1 MPYREPDFQ
10 PPGHHYHDRVHDD
23 VLESR
28 ARAAPSAPG
37 TSMLSRGWKIGLISF
52 ATVVLLS
59 VVAFVVFQPVQ
70 VLPRV
75 RLAPGFTLTDQ
86 SGERLT
92 SEDLRGKFVL
102 YSFTYTNCPPPCG
115 DVDTTMQAVQE
126 RLDEVELYGN
136 EVEFVTIS
144 VDPERDTPEALAA
157 HAAELGAGDT
167 WRFATTDNELLLKDV
182 VGGGFRTFYEKRDD
196 GTFIL
201 DPGFVLV
208 DGYGIIR
215 NEYRYQTISPDVE
228 RIVRHL
234 GVLADEVEN
243 SNGAASLAYEAA
255 HLFLCY
261 SP

>member
-1 MPYREPDFQ
+1 
-10 PPGHHYHDRVHDD
+10 
-23 VLESR
+23 
-28 ARAAPSAPG
+28 
-37 TSMLSRGWKIGLISF
+37 MLSRGWKIGLITF
-52 ATVVLLS
+52 ASVVLLA

-86 SGERLT
+86 SGDRLT
-92 SEDLRGKFVL
+92 SEDLRGKFTL
-102 YSFTYTNCPPPCG
+102 YSFTYTSCPPPCG
-115 DVDTTMQAVQE
+115 DVDATMLAIQD

-144 VDPERDTPEALAA
+144 VDPERDTPEVLAA
-157 HAAELGAGDT
+157 HAAALGAGEN
-167 WRFATTDNELLLKDV
+167 WRFVTTEDQTWLKDI
-182 VGGGFRTFYEKRDD
+182 VGGGFRTFYEPQDD
-196 GTFIL
+196 GSFIL

-208 DGYGIIR
+208 DGNGIIR
-215 NEYRYQTISPDVE
+215 NEYRYKTVSPDVD

-234 GVLADEVEN
+234 GVLAEEVEN
-243 SNGAASLAYEAA
+243 SKGAATLAYEAA

>member
-1 MPYREPDFQ
+1 
-10 PPGHHYHDRVHDD
+10 
-23 VLESR
+23 
-28 ARAAPSAPG
+28 
-37 TSMLSRGWKIGLISF
+37 MLSRGWKIGLISF
-52 ATVVLLS
+52 AAVVLLS
-59 VVAFVVFQPVQ
+59 VIAFVVFQPVQ

-102 YSFTYTNCPPPCG
+102 YSFAYTNCPPPCG
-115 DVDTTMQAVQE
+115 DVDSTMQAVQE

-136 EVEFVTIS
+136 QVEFVTIS
-144 VDPERDTPEALAA
+144 IDPVRDTPETLAA
-157 HAAELGAGDT
+157 HAASISAGDN
-167 WRFATTDNELLLKDV
+167 WRFATTSDEGWLKDI
-182 VGGGFRTFYEKRDD
+182 VGGGFHTFYESRGD

-208 DGYGIIR
+208 DGHGIIR
-215 NEYRYQTISPDVE
+215 NEYRYQTLSPDVD
-228 RIVRHL
+228 RIVRHI
-234 GVLADEVEN
+234 GVLAEEVEK
-243 SNGAASLAYEAA
+243 STGAATLAYEAA

>member
-1 MPYREPDFQ
+1 
-10 PPGHHYHDRVHDD
+10 
-23 VLESR
+23 
-28 ARAAPSAPG
+28 
-37 TSMLSRGWKIGLISF
+37 MLSRGWKIGLISF
-52 ATVVLLS
+52 AAVVLLS

-75 RLAPGFTLTDQ
+75 RLAPGFTLTDHN
-86 SGERLT
+86 GEQLT

-102 YSFTYTNCPPPCG
+102 YGFTYTSCPPPCG
-115 DVDTTMQAVQE
+115 EVDSTMQQILE
-126 RLDEVELYGN
+126 RIDEVELYDN

-144 VDPERDTPEALAA
+144 VDPTRDTPEVLAA
-157 HAAELGAGDT
+157 RATELGAADN
-167 WRFATTDNELLLKDV
+167 WRFATNSDQVWLKDI
-182 VGGGFRTFYEKRDD
+182 VGGGFRTFYEPQAD

-208 DGYGIIR
+208 DGNGIIR
-215 NEYRYQTISPDVE
+215 NEYRYKTVSPDVD

-234 GVLADEVEN
+234 GVLAEEVEK
-243 SNGAASLAYEAA
+243 STGAATLAYEAA

>member
-1 MPYREPDFQ
+1 MTGLNEMTTTPQ
-10 PPGHHYHDRVHDD
+10 
-23 VLESR
+23 
-28 ARAAPSAPG
+28 APKR
-37 TSMLSRGWKIGLISF
+37 TFLSRGWKIGLITF
-52 ATVVLLS
+52 ASVVLLA

-86 SGERLT
+86 AGERIT
-92 SEDLRGKFVL
+92 SEDLRGKFTL
-102 YSFTYTNCPPPCG
+102 YSFTYTSCPPPCG
-115 DVDTTMQAVQE
+115 DVDATMLAIQD
-126 RLDEVELYGN
+126 RLNEVELYGT

-157 HAAELGAGDT
+157 HAEGLGAGEN
-167 WRFATTDNELLLKDV
+167 WHFATTNDQTWLKDI
-182 VGGGFRTFYEKRDD
+182 VGGGFRTYYEKQDD

-208 DGYGIIR
+208 DGNGIIR
-215 NEYRYQTISPDVE
+215 NEYRYKTVSPDVD

-234 GVLADEVEN
+234 GVLAEEVEN
-243 SNGAASLAYEAA
+243 SKGAAPLAYEAA

>member
-1 MPYREPDFQ
+1 
-10 PPGHHYHDRVHDD
+10 
-23 VLESR
+23 
-28 ARAAPSAPG
+28 
-37 TSMLSRGWKIGLISF
+37 MLSPGWKVGLMSF
-52 ATVVLLS
+52 AVVVFLL
-59 VVAFVVFQPVQ
+59 VGAFVVFQPVQ
-70 VLPRV
+70 VLPRA

-102 YSFTYTNCPPPCG
+102 YSFTYTNCPPPCR
-115 DVDTTMQAVQE
+115 DVDATMQAVQN
-126 RLDEVELYGN
+126 RLAEVELYGSQ
-136 EVEFVTIS
+136 VEFVTIS
-144 VDPERDTPEALAA
+144 VDPMRDTPEALAA
-157 HAAELGAGDT
+157 HAADLGAGDN
-167 WRFATTDNELLLKDV
+167 WRFATTDNQGALKDI
-182 VGGGFRTFYEKRDD
+182 VGGGFRTFYEQQDD

-215 NEYRYQTISPDVE
+215 NEYRYQTVAPDVD

-234 GVLADEVEN
+234 GVIAEEVEK
-243 SNGAASLAYEAA
+243 STGAATLAYEAA

>member
-1 MPYREPDFQ
+1 
-10 PPGHHYHDRVHDD
+10 
-23 VLESR
+23 
-28 ARAAPSAPG
+28 
-37 TSMLSRGWKIGLISF
+37 MLSRGWKIGLATF
-52 ATVVLLS
+52 AAVVALS

-86 SGERLT
+86 SGDRVT

-102 YSFTYTNCPPPCG
+102 YSFTYTSCPPPCG
-115 DVDTTMQAVQE
+115 DIDTTMKTVQE

-144 VDPERDTPEALAA
+144 VDPKRDSQEALAV
-157 HAAELGAGDT
+157 HAETLGAADT
-167 WRFATTDNELLLKDV
+167 WRFATTEDEGTLKAI
-182 VGGGFRTFYEKRDD
+182 VGGGFHTFYEKQSD

-201 DPGFVLV
+201 DPTFVLV

-215 NEYRYQTISPDVE
+215 NEYRYKTISPDAD

-234 GVLADEVEN
+234 GVLAEEVEK
-243 SNGAASLAYEAA
+243 STGAATLAYEAA

>member
-1 MPYREPDFQ
+1 
-10 PPGHHYHDRVHDD
+10 
-23 VLESR
+23 
-28 ARAAPSAPG
+28 
-37 TSMLSRGWKIGLISF
+37 MLSRGWKVGLISF
-52 ATVVLLS
+52 AAIVFLAVG
-59 VVAFVVFQPVQ
+59 AFVVFQPVQ

-102 YSFTYTNCPPPCG
+102 YSFTYTSCPPPCG
-115 DVDTTMQAVQE
+115 GVDTTMQAVQN
-126 RLDEVELYGN
+126 RLDEIELYGN
-136 EVEFVTIS
+136 QVAFVTIS
-144 VDPERDTPEALAA
+144 VDPERDTPEVLAK
-157 HAAELGAGDT
+157 HAADLGAGDN
-167 WRFATTDNELLLKDV
+167 WRFATTDNQGALKDII
-182 VGGGFRTFYEKRDD
+182 GGGFRMFYEPQDD

-215 NEYRYQTISPDVE
+215 NEYRYQTVTPDVD
-228 RIVRHL
+228 RIVRHI
-234 GVLADEVEN
+234 GVIAEEVEK
-243 SNGAASLAYEAA
+243 STGAATLAYEAA

>member
-1 MPYREPDFQ
+1 
-10 PPGHHYHDRVHDD
+10 
-23 VLESR
+23 
-28 ARAAPSAPG
+28 
-37 TSMLSRGWKIGLISF
+37 MLTRGWKVGLVSF
-52 ATVVLLS
+52 AAIVFLAVG
-59 VVAFVVFQPVQ
+59 AFVVFQPVQ

-115 DVDTTMQAVQE
+115 GVDTTMQAVQN

-136 EVEFVTIS
+136 QVTFVTIS
-144 VDPERDTPEALAA
+144 VDPERDTPEVLARR
-157 HAAELGAGDT
+157 AADLGAGDN
-167 WRFATTDNELLLKDV
+167 WRFATTDNQGALKDI
-182 VGGGFRTFYEKRDD
+182 VGGGFRTFYEPQDD
-196 GTFIL
+196 GNFIL

-208 DGYGIIR
+208 DGYGVIR
-215 NEYRYQTISPDVE
+215 NEYRYQTVSPDAD
-228 RIVRHL
+228 RIVRHI
-234 GVLADEVEN
+234 GVIAEEVEK
-243 SNGAASLAYEAA
+243 STGAATLAYEAA

>member
-1 MPYREPDFQ
+1 M
-10 PPGHHYHDRVHDD
+10 V
-23 VLESR
+23 
-28 ARAAPSAPG
+28 
-37 TSMLSRGWKIGLISF
+37 SRGWKIGLISF
-52 ATVVLLS
+52 AVVVFLA
-59 VVAFVVFQPVQ
+59 VGAFVVFQPVQ

-115 DVDTTMQAVQE
+115 DVDATMKAVQN
-126 RLDEVELYGN
+126 RLGEVELYGN
-136 EVEFVTIS
+136 EVAFVTIS
-144 VDPERDTPEALAA
+144 VDPQRDTPEVLAA
-157 HAAELGAGDT
+157 HAADVGAADN
-167 WRFATTDNELLLKDV
+167 WRFATTENDRALKDI
-182 VGGGFRTFYEKRDD
+182 VGGGFRTFYEQQDD
-196 GTFIL
+196 GTLIL

-215 NEYRYQTISPDVE
+215 NEYRYQTVAPDVD

-234 GVLADEVEN
+234 GVIAEEVEK
-243 SNGAASLAYEAA
+243 STGAATLAYEAA

>member
-1 MPYREPDFQ
+1 
-10 PPGHHYHDRVHDD
+10 
-23 VLESR
+23 
-28 ARAAPSAPG
+28 
-37 TSMLSRGWKIGLISF
+37 MLTRGWRIGLISF
-52 ATVVLLS
+52 AAIVFLAVG
-59 VVAFVVFQPVQ
+59 AFVVFQPVQ
-70 VLPRV
+70 VLPRM

-115 DVDTTMQAVQE
+115 DVDATMQAIQN
-126 RLDEVELYGN
+126 RLPEVELYGN
-136 EVEFVTIS
+136 QVEFVTIS
-144 VDPERDTPEALAA
+144 IDPERDTPETLAA
-157 HAAELGAGDT
+157 HAADLGAGPN
-167 WRFATTDNELLLKDV
+167 WRFATTDNRGALKDI
-182 VGGGFRTFYEKRDD
+182 VGGGFRTFYEQQDD

-215 NEYRYQTISPDVE
+215 NEYRYKTVSPDVD

-234 GVLADEVEN
+234 GVISEEVEK
-243 SNGAASLAYEAA
+243 STGATTLAYEAA

>member
-1 MPYREPDFQ
+1 
-10 PPGHHYHDRVHDD
+10 
-23 VLESR
+23 
-28 ARAAPSAPG
+28 
-37 TSMLSRGWKIGLISF
+37 MLSRGWKVGLISF
-52 ATVVLLS
+52 AAVVFLA
-59 VVAFVVFQPVQ
+59 VGAFVVFQPVQ

-102 YSFTYTNCPPPCG
+102 YSFTYTSCPPPCG
-115 DVDTTMQAVQE
+115 DVDATMQAVQT
-126 RLDEVELYGN
+126 RLEEVELYGN
-136 EVEFVTIS
+136 QVAFVTIS
-144 VDPERDTPEALAA
+144 IDPERDTAEVLAA
-157 HAAELGAGDT
+157 HAADLGAGPN
-167 WRFATTDNELLLKDV
+167 WRFATTDNQGALKDI
-182 VGGGFRTFYEKRDD
+182 VGGGFRTFYEQQDD
-196 GTFIL
+196 GTFSF

-215 NEYRYQTISPDVE
+215 NEYRYQTVAPDVD

-234 GVLADEVEN
+234 GVIAEEVEK
-243 SNGAASLAYEAA
+243 STGAATLAYEAA

>member
-1 MPYREPDFQ
+1 
-10 PPGHHYHDRVHDD
+10 
-23 VLESR
+23 
-28 ARAAPSAPG
+28 
-37 TSMLSRGWKIGLISF
+37 MLSRGWKIGLISF
-52 ATVVLLS
+52 AAVIFLS
-59 VVAFVVFQPVQ
+59 VFAFVVFQPVQ

-92 SEDLRGKFVL
+92 SEDVRGRLVL

-115 DVDTTMQAVQE
+115 NIDATMEAVQD
-126 RLDEVELYGN
+126 RLNEVELYGN

-144 VDPERDTPEALAA
+144 VDPERDTPQALAL
-157 HAAELGAGDT
+157 HAADLGADPA
-167 WRFATTDNELLLKDV
+167 WRFATTDNQGALKDI
-182 VGGGFRTFYEKRDD
+182 VGGGFHTFYEKQDD
-196 GTFIL
+196 GTFML
-201 DPGFVLV
+201 DPTFVLV

-215 NEYRYQTISPDVE
+215 NEYRYQTVAPDVD

-234 GVLADEVEN
+234 GVLAEEVEK
-243 SNGAASLAYEAA
+243 STGAATLAYEAA

>member
-1 MPYREPDFQ
+1 
-10 PPGHHYHDRVHDD
+10 
-23 VLESR
+23 
-28 ARAAPSAPG
+28 
-37 TSMLSRGWKIGLISF
+37 MLSRGWKIGLISF
-52 ATVVLLS
+52 ATVVFVS
-59 VVAFVVFQPVQ
+59 VAAFVVFQPVQ

-75 RLAPGFTLTDQ
+75 RLAPGFTLMDQ
-86 SGERLT
+86 AGERLT

-115 DVDTTMQAVQE
+115 DVDATMKAVQD
-126 RLDEVELYGN
+126 RLPEVELYGN

-144 VDPERDTPEALAA
+144 VDPERDTPEVLARR
-157 HAAELGAGDT
+157 AAEVEAGPK
-167 WRFATTDNELLLKDV
+167 WRFATTDNQGALKDI
-182 VGGGFRTFYEKRDD
+182 VGGGFRTFYEEQDD

-215 NEYRYQTISPDVE
+215 NEYRYKTVSPDVD

-234 GVLADEVEN
+234 GVIAEEVEK
-243 SNGAASLAYEAA
+243 STGAATLAYEAA

>member
-1 MPYREPDFQ
+1 
-10 PPGHHYHDRVHDD
+10 
-23 VLESR
+23 
-28 ARAAPSAPG
+28 
-37 TSMLSRGWKIGLISF
+37 
-52 ATVVLLS
+52 
-59 VVAFVVFQPVQ
+59 
-70 VLPRV
+70 LPRV

-102 YSFTYTNCPPPCG
+102 YTFTYTNCPSPCG
-115 DVDTTMQAVQE
+115 DVDVTMQAVQN

-144 VDPERDTPEALAA
+144 VDPERDTPKTLAERAALVEAGEA
-157 HAAELGAGDT
+157 
-167 WRFATTDNELLLKDV
+167 WRFATTKNESVLKDV
-182 VGGGFRTFYEKRDD
+182 VGGGFHTFYEKQAD

-215 NEYRYQTISPDVE
+215 NEYRYKTISPDVD

-234 GVLADEVEN
+234 GVLAEEVEK
-243 SNGAASLAYEAA
+243 STGAASLAYEAA

>member
-1 MPYREPDFQ
+1 MTRLMTMSPN
-10 PPGHHYHDRVHDD
+10 HDP
-23 VLESR
+23 ES
-28 ARAAPSAPG
+28 APSSPNPRPAL
-37 TSMLSRGWKIGLISF
+37 LSRGWKIGLISF
-52 ATVVLLS
+52 AAVVFLS
-59 VVAFVVFQPVQ
+59 VFAFVVFQPVQ

-102 YSFTYTNCPPPCG
+102 YNFTYTNCPPPCG
-115 DVDTTMQAVQE
+115 DVDATMQATQS
-126 RLDEVELYGN
+126 RLDQIELYGN

-144 VDPERDTPEALAA
+144 IDPERDTPEALAA
-157 HAAELGAGDT
+157 YAAELGAGDA
-167 WRFATTDNELLLKDV
+167 WRFATTENQGALKDV
-182 VGGGFRTFYEKRDD
+182 VGGGFHTFYEQQED
-196 GTFIL
+196 GSFIL

-208 DGYGIIR
+208 DGYGVIR
-215 NEYRYQTISPDVE
+215 NEYRYKTISPDVD

-234 GVLADEVEN
+234 GVLAEEVEK
-243 SNGAASLAYEAA
+243 STGATTLAYEAA